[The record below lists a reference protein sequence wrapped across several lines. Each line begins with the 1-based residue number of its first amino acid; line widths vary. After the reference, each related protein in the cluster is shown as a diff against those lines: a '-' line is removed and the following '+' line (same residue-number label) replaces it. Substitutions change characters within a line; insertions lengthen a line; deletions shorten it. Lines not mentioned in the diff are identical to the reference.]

1 MCVCLCMSKSI
12 QDEIVKKKRLVS
24 LISDTTDRPTSNNY
38 VYKLRPIRQL
48 YSIDTNTAK
57 LTS

>member
-1 MCVCLCMSKSI
+1 MCVCLCMSESI

-38 VYKLRPIRQL
+38 VYKLRPIRR
-48 YSIDTNTAK
+48 YCMDTSTAK